1 MDGSHDEA
9 QIPFD
14 AGIAGAATE
23 TGTGATT
30 PRVGAGAGAAAAA
43 TGAGATGANAS
54 SAHDSET
61 ESKPESESKPKP
73 KRPKPLQVNATDT
86 APVRVLKGAGYVV
99 FTIVKW
105 IGVALWAIFAYPL
118 ALMAF
123 MLPFMLPFLVSDSN
137 GSYDENALELR
148 LGVALVYL
156 VGGLIAAG
164 VILWQAKHRASDK
177 RSKFRS
183 TAPTH
188 GSSRRSG
195 KARVISMTTGSI
207 IAMVLAVVALAY
219 GTICGGSYAI
229 ALVGGPKTVAVE
241 RPTVTRETKTD
252 DDGIAYQV
260 CAMTFTP
267 KLTFDAGS
275 CEDDGSVSADN
286 RIAQD
291 LLHTHSDHVL
301 LHYYST
307 ITGPIYAGLEDDPRY
322 S

>member
-14 AGIAGAATE
+14 AGIADAGM
-23 TGTGATT
+23 GTRPGVTT
-30 PRVGAGAGAAAAA
+30 PSVGADAGAAAAA
-43 TGAGATGANAS
+43 TGAGAS
-54 SAHDSET
+54 STHDSEA

-73 KRPKPLQVNATDT
+73 KRPKPLQVNETDS
-86 APVRVLKGAGYVV
+86 APVRVLKGVGYVV

-105 IGVALWAIFAYPL
+105 IGVALWAILGYPL
-118 ALMAF
+118 ALMAI
-123 MLPFMLPFLVSDSN
+123 MLPFMLPFLISDTN
-137 GSYDENALELR
+137 GSYDENALGLR
-148 LGVALVYL
+148 LGIALVYL
-156 VGGLIAAG
+156 AGGLIAVG
-164 VILWQAKHRASDK
+164 VILWRAKRRASDR

-183 TAPTH
+183 TATTH
-188 GSSRRSG
+188 GSSRRPG

-207 IAMVLAVVALAY
+207 IAMALAAVAIAY
-219 GTICGGSYAI
+219 GAICGGSYAI

-252 DDGIAYQV
+252 DDGVDYQV
-260 CAMTFTP
+260 CSMTFTP
-267 KLTFDAGS
+267 ELTFDAGS
-275 CEDDGSVSADN
+275 CEDDGSISANN
-286 RIAQD
+286 RIALD

-307 ITGPIYAGLEDDPRY
+307 ITGPIYAGLEDDPQY